1 MAFSFDRAASNQ
13 RRKTDNHEEL
23 AGRRAVRES
32 TADLNARIDRLT
44 LVNEAIWSLL
54 QEASNLTD
62 EHLAARV
69 KELDESDGQVDGTYK
84 PAPSRC
90 GECDAA
96 IGRGRRNCLF
106 CGASAVGNSPFR
118 SV

>member
-1 MAFSFDRAASNQ
+1 MPISFDRSARNQ
-13 RRKTDNHEEL
+13 RQKSDNHAEL
-23 AGRRAVRES
+23 SGRRAVRES

-44 LVNEAIWSLL
+44 LVNEAMWSLL
-54 QEASNLTD
+54 QDASNMTD
-62 EHLAARV
+62 AHLAERV
-69 KELDESDGQVDGTYK
+69 AQLDESDGHTDGSYK

-106 CGASAVGNSPFR
+106 CGESAMGNSPFR